1 MAQPSDILTDYISP
15 GDVLG
20 ERYEVEHE
28 IDAGSYGAIYL
39 ALDRESRESV
49 AVKALPPRGEG
60 SSEKAIGRFERE
72 LKVVTNLEHPC
83 IVDVVDYGRTDA
95 SVVYMVMEYIEGR
108 TLDEEIAAEGALA
121 VDGALSV
128 GKQIAAA
135 LSVAHASGVIHR
147 DLKPANIMLVEGAV
161 GHEVKILDFGMAKL
175 FAELGG
181 ESIVAL
187 TRDGVAVG
195 TPRYIAPEQARG
207 SDRIGPWTD
216 LYALGLLMYEMVIGR
231 KAVPYDEVDRA
242 VAAHVDSD
250 PLDLPGLDD
259 MPDPVRVLIRDLT
272 TKPLEDRVDSAE
284 DVVRRIDAMDAQ
296 QFAAE
301 MESDEVVLGRP
312 DFEESDFEP
321 PSAGGT
327 RPIYGSVG
335 RAPDA
340 PETHE
345 RSDLDELTEVADDS
359 LELDWDRHREGETPK
374 DLRTDTELPG
384 VVSRL
389 SRTVRL
395 ALGGAVV
402 VATTLAAFLVLS
414 AQFHDFTGFRR
425 AMFGLVPLVLA
436 LLSVLGSPKPLRGWH
451 LCRNAA
457 AFNAI
462 GFGIAHLVGPSRLVY
477 GLSQE
482 PAWFLEPVRTE
493 PVGASLHRAFAW
505 LGHTY
510 AELLVGLFGVVPPG

>member
-15 GDVLG
+15 GDILG
-20 ERYEVEHE
+20 DRYEVDRE

-39 ALDRESRESV
+39 AFDLEAREDV

-83 IVDVVDYGRTDA
+83 IVDVVDYGGTDT

-108 TLDEEIAAEGALA
+108 TLDDEIAAEGALA
-121 VDGALSV
+121 VDGVLSV

-135 LSVAHASGVIHR
+135 LGVAHASGVIHR
-147 DLKPANIMLVEGAV
+147 DLKPANIMLVDGAA
-161 GHEVKILDFGMAKL
+161 GLEVKILDFGMAKL

-216 LYALGLLMYEMVIGR
+216 LYALGLLMYEMLIGR

-242 VAAHVDSD
+242 VAAHVDAE
-250 PLDLPGLDD
+250 PLELPGLGD
-259 MPDPVRVLIRDLT
+259 MPEPVEELVRALT
-272 TKPLEDRVDSAE
+272 TKALEDRIDAAE
-284 DVVRRIDAMDAQ
+284 DVVRWIEGMDAQ

-301 MESDEVVLGRP
+301 MESAEVHLGRP
-312 DFEESDFEP
+312 EFDESDFEA
-321 PSAGGT
+321 PSSGGT

-335 RAPDA
+335 RAPDS
-340 PETHE
+340 PETRD
-345 RSDLDELTEVADDS
+345 RSSFDEFTEMGDNS
-359 LELDWDRHREGETPK
+359 LELDWERHREGETPR
-374 DLRTDTELPG
+374 DLRTDAEMPG

-389 SRTVRL
+389 SRMARIGIGV
-395 ALGGAVV
+395 AVV
-402 VATTLAAFLVLS
+402 SAMTMAAFLALS

-425 AMFGLVPLVLA
+425 AMFGLVPLL
-436 LLSVLGSPKPLRGWH
+436 LTSLSVLGWPKRVAAWH
-451 LCRNAA
+451 FCRNAT

-462 GFGIAHLVGPSRLVY
+462 GFAIAHIAGPSRLVY

-482 PAWFLEPVRTE
+482 PAWFLAPIRTE
-493 PVGASLHRAFAW
+493 PVGASLYDAFVW
-505 LGHTY
+505 VGETY
-510 AELLVGLFGVVPPG
+510 AELLIGLFGVTPPG